1 LEKPKFEVRKNFISV
16 MLPKVNYEKK
26 DALDYRTK
34 EILLFLKEQPRSR
47 SEIQEVL
54 SLGETKT
61 NEYLNLLQDLGAI
74 KKIGDGWLPNIYC
87 PKFPSN
93 GFTLGFVER
102 GVLRRI
108 RSRGKPIAIGRKL

>member
-1 LEKPKFEVRKNFISV
+1 MASVFQRLNIIENFATGIQRICNLYLEYPEKPKFEVRKNFISV

-34 EILLFLKEQPRSR
+34 EILSFLKEQPRSR

-74 KKIGDGWLPNIYC
+74 KKIGDGFATKYLL
-87 PKFPSN
+87 S
-93 GFTLGFVER
+93 
-102 GVLRRI
+102 
-108 RSRGKPIAIGRKL
+108 